1 MGRKGRDKIK
11 VFRSLV
17 LDIDD
22 LTSLGKDLKAYV
34 DLYKKLGFSII
45 PLQARSKSPALETWK
60 EYQSRK
66 PSDQEL
72 AQWFN
77 DTDLAKGMNIGIVC
91 GPVSGNLVVIDFDD
105 PEIYYKFFDAEKIEK
120 DTLVIKTSR
129 GIQVYLLEPF
139 TEKPTKSAKIPE
151 LKMEIR
157 SSGNY
162 VVAPPS
168 IHPSGAQY
176 VFLNPKVKNIK
187 EVEGLEESLW
197 KRIEELGVR
206 KRVFID
212 PTWRTGRVG
221 TYKGSHPPCIE
232 GLLQGVT
239 KGSRHE
245 AAIRLF
251 SYFINFRGG
260 KPKQVAEKLKKWNKE
275 QNKPPLEE
283 AELEQILAS
292 VAKGP
297 YNYGCTDSVFRC
309 WCKHEEC
316 EIGKNK
322 ISAEAMATAEE
333 LVSNP
338 EKFLGFLQQC
348 LEYRLTG
355 ELKNRIFMFLAGCGA
370 SIKTILVRLCGPNSV
385 GKNMLCSWMQEV
397 FGSDRVIVF
406 SSATSAW
413 LKRKVLQGMDTRG
426 KIFILLEERGE
437 KQGALKYQF
446 EQIYSEDKIV
456 LGLNVRNE
464 ESGEWE
470 PTEVV
475 LQGPLCFI
483 TTSTELEF
491 SLHAQTRE
499 WEIYPDESIEQT
511 ERISRWQDWRE
522 LLPLEALEEERKDL
536 EVLKAYI
543 GLLKVH
549 KDYRIPFV
557 NKINFKSKEVA
568 DRRRKADF
576 ISLMKYASHLFQ
588 GSLPVDPR
596 VDIVF
601 AMPFIYDFVTTIADD
616 IIYTARGGLTKSENK
631 VIQFVEHHP
640 EIYIVTSEGKI
651 PRKQI
656 KTDGYK
662 ETVIAEPVEG
672 FIKRSIF
679 DHSDF
684 ASSSEG
690 MNEKTLRN
698 ALMGLV
704 RKQRLTLL
712 KETRQGSANVYGKI
726 LSNKLESSKK
736 ALLPEIT
743 AFSTDFL
750 TWQLGKILYGKTAEE
765 PDKLKSSRSLIEN
778 CQLSKFKI
786 TSEMTVFQ
794 PKWHHSE
801 LFELLERNH
810 QAKGGS

>member
-1 MGRKGRDKIK
+1 
-11 VFRSLV
+11 
-17 LDIDD
+17 
-22 LTSLGKDLKAYV
+22 
-34 DLYKKLGFSII
+34 
-45 PLQARSKSPALETWK
+45 
-60 EYQSRK
+60 
-66 PSDQEL
+66 
-72 AQWFN
+72 
-77 DTDLAKGMNIGIVC
+77 
-91 GPVSGNLVVIDFDD
+91 
-105 PEIYYKFFDAEKIEK
+105 
-120 DTLVIKTSR
+120 
-129 GIQVYLLEPF
+129 
-139 TEKPTKSAKIPE
+139 
-151 LKMEIR
+151 
-157 SSGNY
+157 
-162 VVAPPS
+162 
-168 IHPSGAQY
+168 
-176 VFLNPKVKNIK
+176 
-187 EVEGLEESLW
+187 
-197 KRIEELGVR
+197 
-206 KRVFID
+206 
-212 PTWRTGRVG
+212 
-221 TYKGSHPPCIE
+221 
-232 GLLQGVT
+232 
-239 KGSRHE
+239 
-245 AAIRLF
+245 
-251 SYFINFRGG
+251 
-260 KPKQVAEKLKKWNKE
+260 
-275 QNKPPLEE
+275 
-283 AELEQILAS
+283 
-292 VAKGP
+292 
-297 YNYGCTDSVFRC
+297 
-309 WCKHEEC
+309 
-316 EIGKNK
+316 
-322 ISAEAMATAEE
+322 
-333 LVSNP
+333 
-338 EKFLGFLQQC
+338 
-348 LEYRLTG
+348 
-355 ELKNRIFMFLAGCGA
+355 
-370 SIKTILVRLCGPNSV
+370 
-385 GKNMLCSWMQEV
+385 MQEV

-640 EIYIVTSEGKI
+640 EIYTVTSEGKI

-736 ALLPEIT
+736 ALLPEII